1 MQWIVCHDIL
11 AGVPHGIVNACYS
24 GIVPQFFPHVIRK
37 NNSLLAVR
45 SKTSTAV
52 INISLNTHT
61 HLSCT
66 TDCIERV
73 FGIVSWPLDIKYI
86 LDIAAFL
93 PPQKSMMAPPKRRL
107 FSVLGLNVK
116 DAATQTVRDPERQ
129 ATHF

>member
-1 MQWIVCHDIL
+1 
-11 AGVPHGIVNACYS
+11 
-24 GIVPQFFPHVIRK
+24 
-37 NNSLLAVR
+37 
-45 SKTSTAV
+45 
-52 INISLNTHT
+52 
-61 HLSCT
+61 
-66 TDCIERV
+66 V